1 MELYILLNIVSF
13 FDLLMIILVV
23 YYGFK
28 FLIRFLAPR
37 IVDNAANKIYQD
49 LQNKGASNEG
59 HTVRKGDMTI
69 DYSNKKPKQFG
80 RKDGDY
86 IEFEEID
93 DKK

>member
-13 FDLLMIILVV
+13 FDLLMIILVI

-37 IVDNAANKIYQD
+37 IVNNAANKIYQD
-49 LQNKGASNEG
+49 MQNKTASGEG
-59 HTVRKGDMTI
+59 RTVRKGYMTI

-80 RKDGDY
+80 RKEGDY

>member
-1 MELYILLNIVSF
+1 MELYILLYLPSF
-13 FDLLMIILVV
+13 FELLMFILIVF
-23 YYGFK
+23 YGFK

-49 LQNKGASNEG
+49 MQNKSTSSEG
-59 HTVRKGDMTI
+59 RTVRKGDMTI

-80 RKDGDY
+80 RKEGDY

>member
-28 FLIRFLAPR
+28 FLIRFFAPR

-49 LQNKGASNEG
+49 MQNKSASGEG
-59 HTVRKGDMTI
+59 RTVRKGDMTI

-80 RKDGDY
+80 RKEGDY

>member
-1 MELYILLNIVSF
+1 MELYILLNISTV
-13 FDLLMIILVV
+13 FDLVVILLGI

-28 FLIRFLAPR
+28 FLMRFLAPK
-37 IVDNAANKIYQD
+37 IVDNSANKIYQD
-49 LQNKGASNEG
+49 MQNKSASNEG
-59 HTVRKGDMTI
+59 RTVRKGDMTI

-80 RKDGDY
+80 RKEGDY

>member
-1 MELYILLNIVSF
+1 MELYILLNISTV
-13 FDLLMIILVV
+13 FDLVVILLGI

-28 FLIRFLAPR
+28 FLMRFIAPR

-49 LQNKGASNEG
+49 MQNKSASHEG
-59 HTVRKGDMTI
+59 RTVRKGDMTI

-80 RKDGDY
+80 RKEGDY

>member
-23 YYGFK
+23 WYGFK
-28 FLIRFLAPR
+28 FLMRFIAPKV
-37 IVDNAANKIYQD
+37 VDNAANKIFND
-49 LQNKGASNEG
+49 MQNREATRDRK
-59 HTVRKGDMTI
+59 TVRKGDVTI

-93 DKK
+93 SNK